1 MYIANKHV
9 YNVYIYIYNLY
20 IYIYIRYP
28 WPQKI
33 SLAPKNMLP
42 VNSQQKSARTFCI
55 IRHHLAIWDSETHLA
70 SHFDTKGISP
80 QTADQTAD
88 GTAALR
94 RTRYPCSRRR
104 HFCPGR
110 GSLFKAC
117 KGYHTRR
124 IDA

>member
-1 MYIANKHV
+1 MTCAKEK
-9 YNVYIYIYNLY
+9 
-20 IYIYIRYP
+20 
-28 WPQKI
+28 WI

-42 VNSQQKSARTFCI
+42 VNSQRKSARTFCI

-70 SHFDTKGISP
+70 SHFDTKGISH

-110 GSLFKAC
+110 GSLF
-117 KGYHTRR
+117 
-124 IDA
+124 